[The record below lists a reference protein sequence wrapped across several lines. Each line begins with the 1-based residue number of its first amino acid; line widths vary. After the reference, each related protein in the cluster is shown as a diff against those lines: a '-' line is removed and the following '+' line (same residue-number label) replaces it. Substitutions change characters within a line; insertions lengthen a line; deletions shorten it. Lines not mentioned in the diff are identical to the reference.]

1 MITSGK
7 SDEKLINSNK
17 IKYVFTFFL
26 LVWYYFHKVYIF
38 KTLSTKLET
47 AHTCNTTYFN
57 STIIVSE
64 HKIIVICIENIWF
77 NHQNTTVRSFFQLSS
92 FNNQFIQLKCS
103 EMLLYCKTVYTAIT
117 ANVTRM
123 FRQKLYIYIYIYIY
137 IKQLYKKKM

>member
-1 MITSGK
+1 MY
-7 SDEKLINSNK
+7 LH
-17 IKYVFTFFL
+17 FFY
-26 LVWYYFHKVYIF
+26 WFGTIFISKVYIF

-92 FNNQFIQLKCS
+92 FNNQFIQLQTIQGTGFKS
-103 EMLLYCKTVYTAIT
+103 EMLQ
-117 ANVTRM
+117 NVTV
-123 FRQKLYIYIYIYIY
+123 L
-137 IKQLYKKKM
+137 